1 MLKLTV
7 VRCRDANQENW
18 VEYVKSGYAGKFAR
32 KNKKPSLNVFISDL
46 WVKHV

>member
-7 VRCRDANQENW
+7 VRCGDANQENW
-18 VEYVKSGYAGKFAR
+18 VECVKSGHAGKFAG